1 MKINRNL
8 ATSIAISALVILG
21 LIGWQISGAGNE
33 IANKAQTAVTSA
45 ESSTQLTADPEPEA
59 PEVLEDPNP
68 KNLPAGNIWTYNC
81 EISVQLPESFYL
93 TCADGGWYVY
103 NIKWQSWGKTEAKAT
118 AMYSEKIC
126 EPDCADGYRVEAPVT
141 LTISTLAKPGNK
153 IYLTNLVMEASTEKN
168 FQGGNRSL
176 TWDLGEFAKMM
187 ESEQPLCVFSL
198 KKKDDE

>member
-1 MKINRNL
+1 MKVNRKL
-8 ATSIAISALVILG
+8 VSSISISALVILG
-21 LIGWQISGAGNE
+21 FIGWQISGAGNE

-93 TCADGGWYVY
+93 TCADGGWHVY

-187 ESEQPLCVFSL
+187 
-198 KKKDDE
+198 DEN

>member
-1 MKINRNL
+1 MKISRNL
-8 ATSIAISALVILG
+8 VASIAIAILVILG
-21 LIGWQISGAGNE
+21 FIGWQISGANNE
-33 IANKAQTAVTSA
+33 TPNRTPTTYTSA
-45 ESSTQLTADPEPEA
+45 ESSAQPTVEPEPEA
-59 PEVLEDPNP
+59 SEVLEDPNP

-81 EISVQLPESFYL
+81 EIPVQLPESFYL

-118 AMYSEKIC
+118 AMYSEKVC

-141 LTISTLAKPGNK
+141 LTISTSTNPGKK
-153 IYLTNLVMEASTEKN
+153 IYLTNLEMEASTKKN

-187 ESEQPLCVFSL
+187 ESN
-198 KKKDDE
+198 